1 MKSVDDLHRTE
12 EEIIPP
18 LEDTPQAKL
27 LITIDEAAGL
37 LNIRRTLF
45 YRLMREGEILTIK
58 VGRTRRVPVMSL
70 REYVLRQVADARKG
84 A

>member
-1 MKSVDDLHRTE
+1 ME
-12 EEIIPP
+12 EEVIP
-18 LEDTPQAKL
+18 LFEATPQSKL

-45 YRLMREGEILTIK
+45 YRLMREGDILTIK

-70 REYVLRQVADARKG
+70 REYVLRQLADARKG

>member
-1 MKSVDDLHRTE
+1 VE

-18 LEDTPQAKL
+18 WEEEPQAKL
-27 LITIDEAAGL
+27 LATIDEAANL

-45 YRLMREGEILTIK
+45 YKLVREGEIPTIK
-58 VGRTRRVPVMSL
+58 IGRARRVPVMSL
-70 REYVLRQVADARKG
+70 REYVLRQLAEVRKG

>member
-1 MKSVDDLHRTE
+1 ME

-18 LEDTPQAKL
+18 LEDMPQAKL
-27 LITIDEAAGL
+27 LITINEAAGL

-70 REYVLRQVADARKG
+70 REYVLRQLADARKG

>member
-1 MKSVDDLHRTE
+1 ME

-18 LEDTPQAKL
+18 WEEEPQAKL
-27 LITIDEAAGL
+27 LATIDEAASL
-37 LNIRRTLF
+37 LNIRRSLF
-45 YRLMREGEILTIK
+45 YKLVREGEIPTIK

-70 REYVLRQVADARKG
+70 REYVLRQLAEVRKG

>member
-1 MKSVDDLHRTE
+1 MD

-18 LEDTPQAKL
+18 LENTPQAKL

-70 REYVLRQVADARKG
+70 REYVLRQLAEARKG

>member
-1 MKSVDDLHRTE
+1 MDE
-12 EEIIPP
+12 EVIPP
-18 LEDTPQAKL
+18 LENTPQAKL

-58 VGRTRRVPVMSL
+58 VGRTRRVPVMAL
-70 REYVLRQVADARKG
+70 REYVLRQLADARKG

>member
-12 EEIIPP
+12 EEIIAP

-27 LITIDEAAGL
+27 LITIDEAADL

>member
-1 MKSVDDLHRTE
+1 ME

-18 LEDTPQAKL
+18 WEEEPQAKL
-27 LITIDEAAGL
+27 LATIDEAASL

-45 YRLMREGEILTIK
+45 YKLVREGEIPTIK

-70 REYVLRQVADARKG
+70 REYVLRQLAEVRKG

>member
-1 MKSVDDLHRTE
+1 ME

-18 LEDTPQAKL
+18 WEEEPQAKL
-27 LITIDEAAGL
+27 LATIDEAANL

-45 YRLMREGEILTIK
+45 YKLVREGEIPTIK
-58 VGRTRRVPVMSL
+58 VGRARRVPVISL
-70 REYVLRQVADARKG
+70 REYVLRQLAEVRKG

>member
-1 MKSVDDLHRTE
+1 ME
-12 EEIIPP
+12 EEIIPL

-70 REYVLRQVADARKG
+70 REYVLRQLTNARKG

>member
-1 MKSVDDLHRTE
+1 MDE
-12 EEIIPP
+12 EVIPP
-18 LEDTPQAKL
+18 LENTPQAKL

-70 REYVLRQVADARKG
+70 REYVLRQLADARKG